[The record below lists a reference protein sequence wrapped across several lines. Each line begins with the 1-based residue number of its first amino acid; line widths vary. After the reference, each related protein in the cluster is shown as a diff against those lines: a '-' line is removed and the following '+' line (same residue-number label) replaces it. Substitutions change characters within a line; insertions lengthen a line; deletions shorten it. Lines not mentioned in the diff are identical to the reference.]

1 MAGGYI
7 AIPYTLFISIRQLMP
22 TNPALQWLT
31 HTRQQAIRSVE
42 KLTGLTACS
51 QLVTL
56 ENGERY
62 VLRNQTQRASDFGVN
77 YQQESQILAT
87 IRPLAMAP
95 NPLYVDAQQ
104 SLLSWIDG
112 NVPTEFSPALLQQ
125 LAEQLA
131 KLHQFKQQAV
141 SSCENFTILNLT
153 ARCEFLWQKLPA
165 QTQVELPF
173 SPPFPQ
179 IAPFAQALCH
189 HDLHLGN
196 LVEQG
201 DKLFIIDWEYAAV
214 SDPALE
220 LALFLHAN
228 PLSETEQAVFFQ
240 HYFAKN
246 PLDPTACQRKMTEY
260 QPLIAIL
267 NQLWY
272 AFN

>member
-1 MAGGYI
+1 
-7 AIPYTLFISIRQLMP
+7 MP
-22 TNPALQWLT
+22 TNSALQWLT
-31 HTRQQAIRSVE
+31 QTQQQAVRSVE

-62 VLRNQTQRASDFGVN
+62 VLRNQNQRASNFGVD
-77 YQQESQILAT
+77 YQQESQILAQ
-87 IRPLAMAP
+87 IRPLAIAP
-95 NPLYVDAQQ
+95 DPLYANAQQ

-112 NVPTEFSPALLQQ
+112 SVPTEFSSDLLQK

-131 KLHQFKQQAV
+131 KLHRFKLQAV
-141 SSCENFTILNLT
+141 SSNQNFTILNLT
-153 ARCEFLWQKLPA
+153 ERCHFLWQKLPA
-165 QTQVELPF
+165 QKQAELPF

-179 IAPFAQALCH
+179 IEPFAHALCH

-214 SDPALE
+214 SDPALD

-228 PLSETEQAVFFQ
+228 PLSEAEQAVFFQ
-240 HYFAKN
+240 HYFAKS
-246 PLDPTACQRKMTEY
+246 PLDLTACRTKIAEY
-260 QPLIAIL
+260 QPLIAML

-272 AFN
+272 AFG